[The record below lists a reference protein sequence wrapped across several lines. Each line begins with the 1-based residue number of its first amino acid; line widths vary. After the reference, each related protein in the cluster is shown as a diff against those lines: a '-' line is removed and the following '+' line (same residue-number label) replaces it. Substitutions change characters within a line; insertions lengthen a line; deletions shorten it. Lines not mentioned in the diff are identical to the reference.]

1 MLGMNITEET
11 FSEKV
16 HGSRRRLAEV
26 CFAVFSVIYE
36 EIVLNL
42 STVRTMQTLY
52 IPQVILFSAAYGI
65 LIFWIGTLFRSGRIN
80 RIIRGFLYV
89 ALCDLY
95 GVYYFVYHT
104 FKVFYDVNTVV
115 SGGAGAAE
123 GFTGQIIEMTTSPS
137 GIMHIILFLMPFF
150 LYVLFM
156 RRIDSGEKRTAKER
170 VLLYAATVLFAL
182 GGIVCVH
189 GDTMLSRVYADEY
202 SFQAAVADFGLMTGL
217 RLDVEHHLRNRNN
230 AVAFHEEPILEEA
243 APAEELEAPAA
254 EQPVVYGFSK
264 QNIDFDALIAGDDTS
279 AKQLDEYVRAQK
291 PSRQNEYTGL
301 FKGKNLIFISAEAFS
316 AEVID
321 PERTPTLYRLATKGI
336 NFTDYYQP
344 ASAGT
349 TGGEYENVFGLMPS
363 EGGSSFKITSR
374 FHNVMTMAYQLN
386 ELGYNGWAFHNNDY
400 TFYDRNITHNNL
412 GYSNGFTGY
421 GNGLEGEITSQWPE
435 SDLEMVEA
443 TIDEYIDAEPFN
455 VYYMSVSG
463 HNPYEGGNAMTV
475 KHWDEVKDLEGY
487 TNAVKGYLAANMEL
501 EAAVTYLVDR
511 LEEKGIADDTVIVIG
526 ADHFPYGLDYGE
538 ALNASDNLAN
548 LYGYQPAN
556 YLERDHNR
564 LILWSGCLEEEEP
577 VIVDTPTSSLD
588 ILPTL
593 LNLFGVEWDSRLLPG
608 RDVFS
613 DKMPLVF
620 NLSYDW
626 KTDKGTYIAGT
637 GVFTPNEG
645 VEVSDTYIE
654 SIRQI
659 VQNRLNYCRGVLHT
673 DYFWH
678 VLGTAETE

>member
-1 MLGMNITEET
+1 MKNIFNGIDETEH
-11 FSEKV
+11 SL
-16 HGSRRRLAEV
+16 RRRLAEV
-26 CFAVFSVIYE
+26 LFAVLAVIYE
-36 EIVLNL
+36 EVLLNL
-42 STVRTMQTLY
+42 TTVRTINSLY

-65 LIFWIGTLFRSGRIN
+65 LIFWVGTLTRSGRTN
-80 RIIRGFLYV
+80 RMIRGILYV
-89 ALCDLY
+89 ILCDLY
-95 GVYYFVYHT
+95 GVYYFVYRS

-115 SGGAGAAE
+115 SGGAGVAE
-123 GFTGQIIEMTTSPS
+123 GFTGQVIDMTTSRS
-137 GIMHIILFLMPFF
+137 GMMHIILFLMPFF
-150 LYVLFM
+150 LYILFM
-156 RRIDSGEKRTAKER
+156 RRFDSGEKRTPKEQL
-170 VLLYAATVLFAL
+170 VFYAATLLFAVC
-182 GGIVCVH
+182 GIAYVQS
-189 GDTMLSRVYADEY
+189 DTMLSRVYADEY

-217 RLDVEHHLRNRNN
+217 RLDVEHHLRNRNSDTVFHDETMLADTAETELSE
-230 AVAFHEEPILEEA
+230 AVTT
-243 APAEELEAPAA
+243 AEK
-254 EQPVVYGFSK
+254 PVTYGFNK
-264 QNIDFDALIAGDDTS
+264 LNIDFNTLIAGGDSVTG
-279 AKQLDEYVRAQK
+279 QLDQYVQAQK
-291 PSRQNEYTGL
+291 PSRQNAYTGM
-301 FKGKNLIFISAEAFS
+301 FEGKNLIFISAEAFS

-349 TGGEYENVFGLMPS
+349 TGGEYENVFGLMPT
-363 EGGSSFKITSR
+363 EGGSSFKITSK

-386 ELGYNGWAFHNNDY
+386 ERGYNGWAFHNNDY

-421 GNGLEGEITSQWPE
+421 GNGLEENITSQWPE
-435 SDLEMVEA
+435 SDLEMMEA
-443 TIDEYIDAEPFN
+443 TVDQYIDAQPFN

-463 HNPYEGGNAMTV
+463 HNPYNGGNAMAA

-487 TNAVKGYLAANMEL
+487 TDSVKGYLAANMEL
-501 EAAVTYLVDR
+501 EDAMTYLVGR
-511 LEEKGIADDTVIVIG
+511 LEEKGIADDTVIVLG

-538 ALNASDNLAN
+538 ALNESDNLAN

-564 LILWSGCLEEEEP
+564 LILWSGCLEEAEP
-577 VIVDTPTSSLD
+577 IIVDTPTSSID

-593 LNLFGVEWDSRLLPG
+593 LNLFGAEWDSRLLPG

-613 DKMPLVF
+613 DRMPLVF

-645 VEVSDTYIE
+645 VEVSDTYVD

-659 VQNRLNYCRGVLHT
+659 VQNRLSYCRGVLRT

-678 VLGTAETE
+678 VLGNKE

>member
-1 MLGMNITEET
+1 MENTAAEIDGTGHN
-11 FSEKV
+11 F
-16 HGSRRRLAEV
+16 RRRLAEV
-26 CFAVFSVIYE
+26 VFAVLAVIYE
-36 EIVLNL
+36 EVLLNL
-42 STVRTMQTLY
+42 TTVRTMDSLF

-65 LIFWIGTLFRSGRIN
+65 LIFWIGTLFRAGKTN
-80 RIIRGFLYV
+80 RIIRGLLYIL
-89 ALCDLY
+89 LCDLY
-95 GVYYFVYHT
+95 GVYYFVYRT
-104 FKVFYDVNTVV
+104 FKVFYDLNTVV

-123 GFTGQIIEMTTSPS
+123 GFSSQIIEMTTSRS
-137 GIMHIILFLMPFF
+137 GLMHIILFLMPFF
-150 LYVLFM
+150 LYILFM
-156 RRIDSGEKRTAKER
+156 RRIDSGDTRTPRER
-170 VLLYAATVLFAL
+170 LALYAATVLFAL
-182 GGIVCVH
+182 GAIFSVR
-189 GDTMLSRVYADEY
+189 GDTMLSRGYAEEY

-217 RLDVEHHLRNRNN
+217 RLDVEHHLRNRN
-230 AVAFHEEPILEEA
+230 ADTVFHAEPVLEEA
-243 APAEELEAPAA
+243 SAEIADDHAAAA
-254 EQPVVYGFSK
+254 EKPVVYGLNKLS
-264 QNIDFDALIAGDDTS
+264 IDFDSLVAGNDAAAAS
-279 AKQLDEYVRAQK
+279 LDEYVRAQK
-291 PSRQNEYTGL
+291 PSRQNAYTGM
-301 FKGKNLIFISAEAFS
+301 FEGKNLIFISAEAFS

-349 TGGEYENVFGLMPS
+349 TGGEYENVFGLMPT

-412 GYSNGFTGY
+412 GFSNGFTGY
-421 GNGLEGEITSQWPE
+421 GNGLEENITSQWPE
-435 SDLEMVEA
+435 SDLEMMEA
-443 TIDEYIDAEPFN
+443 TVDQYIDAQPFN

-463 HNPYEGGNAMTV
+463 HNPYDGGNAMAT

-487 TNAVKGYLAANMEL
+487 TDSVKGYLAANMEL
-501 EAAVTYLVDR
+501 EDAMTYLVNR

-538 ALNASDNLAN
+538 ALNESDNLAN
-548 LYGYQPAN
+548 LYGYQPSN

-577 VIVDTPTSSLD
+577 VIVDTPTSSID

-593 LNLFGVEWDSRLLPG
+593 LNLFGVKWDSRLLPG

-613 DKMPLVF
+613 DRMPLVF
-620 NLSYDW
+620 NLNYDW

-645 VEVSDTYIE
+645 VEVSDTYVE
-654 SIRQI
+654 SVRQI
-659 VQNRLNYCRGVLHT
+659 VQNRLSYCRGVLRT

-678 VLGTAETE
+678 VLGNEE